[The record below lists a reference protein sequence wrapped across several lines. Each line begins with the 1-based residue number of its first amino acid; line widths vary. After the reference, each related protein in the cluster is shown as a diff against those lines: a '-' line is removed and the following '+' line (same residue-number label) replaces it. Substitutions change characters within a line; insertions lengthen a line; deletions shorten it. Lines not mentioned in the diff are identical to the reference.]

1 MLARRVEEEQYGYVY
16 EEQPAQPVRQK
27 RLVQKAYLNTHLR
40 AKCLLL
46 VGLLAVMIMAVAIRS
61 SIIAG
66 QGYELVQIQQ
76 QAERLE
82 QTNEQL
88 KIENARLKSPQR
100 VQAIAQEKLGMSVPT
115 QVYFASEKP

>member
-1 MLARRVEEEQYGYVY
+1 MLARRIEEDQYEY
-16 EEQPAQPVRQK
+16 EYDQEPAQPVRQ
-27 RLVQKAYLNTHLR
+27 RQIVQKVRLNTHLR
-40 AKCLLL
+40 ARCLLL

-82 QTNEQL
+82 QANEQMR
-88 KIENARLKSPQR
+88 IENSMLKSPQR
-100 VQAIAQEKLGMSVPT
+100 VKQIAQEKLGMSVPT

>member
-1 MLARRVEEEQYGYVY
+1 MLARRIEEYQYEY
-16 EEQPAQPVRQK
+16 EYDQEPAQPVRQ
-27 RLVQKAYLNTHLR
+27 RQIVQKVRLNTHLR
-40 AKCLLL
+40 ARCLLL

-82 QTNEQL
+82 QANEQMR
-88 KIENARLKSPQR
+88 IENSMLKSPQR
-100 VQAIAQEKLGMSVPT
+100 VKQIAQEKLGMSVPT

>member
-1 MLARRVEEEQYGYVY
+1 MLARRVEEEYGYMY
-16 EEQPAQPVRQK
+16 EEQPVQPVRQN
-27 RLVQKAYLNTHLR
+27 RIVQKSYLNTHLR

-46 VGLLAVMIMAVAIRS
+46 VWLLAVMIMAVAIRS

-66 QGYELVQIQQ
+66 QGYELVQTQQ

-82 QTNEQL
+82 QVNEQM

-100 VQAIAQEKLGMSVPT
+100 VRAIAQEKLGMSVPT
-115 QVYFASEKP
+115 KVYFASEKP